1 MAESPL
7 PQRILISGASG
18 LVGSALV
25 PVLESRGNRV
35 MRLTRGSAGSA
46 PATATWNPDTG
57 QIDLGRAGDIDAVIH
72 LAGETIAQRWTPKT
86 KQRIRDSRV
95 EGTRLLAETLATMP
109 APPKVLVCASA
120 TGFYGDRGEEWLDE
134 KSAPGAGFLADV
146 CQEWEQAAQPARER
160 GIRVVHLRIGIVLTP
175 KGGALAKMLPSF
187 RLGLGGRLGDGRAY
201 WSWIALD
208 DLLEAIQH
216 AFADASVHG
225 PVNVVSPNPVTNAE
239 FTKTLG
245 RVLNRPT
252 ILPVPRFAV
261 DLLFGEMGREAILP
275 SFRVKPAKLT
285 EAGFRFGFPDLEP
298 ALRHLL
304 EGVKQAR

>member
-1 MAESPL
+1 
-7 PQRILISGASG
+7 
-18 LVGSALV
+18 
-25 PVLESRGNRV
+25 